1 MRIMVKGRYEK
12 RIYQIFFAIFMFI
25 SLMFIGV
32 FSYNLNKQDKKDQE
46 NILRQTLEANR
57 SNSQLRL
64 EIAMNEFENVV
75 NHEHIRSYATDD
87 EGSLMYFHAIK
98 LQQELQKA
106 VSRVNNISF
115 DIYIIPIDTQK
126 PVLTPTSSE
135 ESSQFFKTTLAMSI
149 QERNQLFNEFEQG
162 RKEKV
167 MMQQVENEPYIMV
180 VTRRVFEE
188 KMIVFFLVIN
198 TESLITSGEEYT
210 WFLCNDEGVFAW
222 NEAGDIDRE
231 ALYQSFREQS
241 QQERIV
247 YENREFFV
255 YPYANIDW
263 TILAEDISD
272 SNNFDYVVMRML
284 LPSLFMMVVAIIGAI
299 VFSRVL
305 YRPIHDLMAE
315 FDGVKHNSKYD
326 EIKILH
332 KKATEVKDLNIQLRG
347 AINERDR
354 LMEHKTNRDLLFG
367 VKDKKSEVYNQLA
380 EGESFAVALIEF
392 IGNEH
397 FGDQEVQI
405 YKNEIVEFVQGSQG
419 IRFANLS
426 TGICALIIEATRVD
440 EVKKKLQPLINN
452 IYLEGE
458 TRMFVAISDIRSG
471 LESIRD
477 SYEESQKIL
486 EYRFLYRTQV
496 MLTMDMI
503 RKKDK
508 KVHYYPLNLE
518 NQLIHQV
525 VLGEEQALSIY
536 DHILEE
542 NDVYGSLELEARKS
556 LVLVLI
562 GTLQRVIQELKV
574 TPEEVFDKKIDFW
587 SLADKWNQDEIFNI
601 LRNSIDW
608 LSLYVREQSQ
618 KEENQLGQDMIQF
631 IEENYQEDIM
641 LIDLAERMNISEKY
655 CGILF
660 KKETGE
666 NFKAH
671 LNLYRIRRA
680 VDILH
685 SSREIKIATLAQ
697 EVGFNSANTFIRV
710 FSKIMGMTPKQY
722 KDRIDKER

>member
-1 MRIMVKGRYEK
+1 MRIIVKGKYEK
-12 RIYQIFFAIFMFI
+12 RVYQIFFAIFIFI
-25 SLMFIGV
+25 SFMFIGV
-32 FSYNLNKQDKKDQE
+32 FSYNLFRQDKKDQE
-46 NILRQTLEANR
+46 NMLLQTLEANR

-75 NHEHIRSYATDD
+75 NHEYIRSYVTED
-87 EGSLMYFHAIK
+87 EGSLMYFYAIK

-115 DIYIIPIDTQK
+115 DIYITPVDTEK
-126 PVLTPTSSE
+126 PVLTSTSSE
-135 ESSQFFKTTLAMSI
+135 QSGQFFETTLAMSE
-149 QERNQLFNEFEQG
+149 QERDQLFYEFVQG

-167 MMQQVENEPYIMV
+167 MMQQVEDEQYIMY
-180 VTRRVFEE
+180 VTRRAFEE
-188 KMIVFFLVIN
+188 KTVLFFLVIN

-210 WFLCNDEGVFAW
+210 WFLCNDEGIFAW
-222 NEAGDIDRE
+222 NQAGNIDRE
-231 ALYQSFREQS
+231 GLYQRFSEQS

-247 YENREFFV
+247 YENHEFFV

-263 TILAEDISD
+263 TILAEDTSD
-272 SNNFDYVVMRML
+272 NNNFAYVLIRML
-284 LPSLFMMVVAIIGAI
+284 LPSLFMVFVAIVGAI
-299 VFSRVL
+299 IFSRLL
-305 YRPIHDLMAE
+305 YRPIYDLMTE
-315 FDGVKHNSKYD
+315 LDSVKHNSKYD

-332 KKATEVKDLNIQLRG
+332 TKASEVKDLNIQLRS

-367 VKDKKSEVYNQLA
+367 VKDKKSQLYNQKA
-380 EGESFAVALIEF
+380 EDKSFAVVLIEF
-392 IGNEH
+392 IGNEQ

-405 YKNEIVEFVQGSQG
+405 YKNEIVEFVQNSHGV
-419 IRFANLS
+419 RFANLS
-426 TGICALIIEATRVD
+426 TGICALIVEARTLD
-440 EVKKKLQPLINN
+440 KVKKKLQPLINN

-458 TRMFVAISDIRSG
+458 TRMFAAISDVRVG
-471 LESIRD
+471 FESIKE

-525 VLGEEQALSIY
+525 VLGDEQALTIY

-542 NDVYGSLELEARKS
+542 NDVYRSLELEARQS

-562 GTLQRVIQELKV
+562 GTLQRIIQELKV
-574 TPEEVFDKKIDFW
+574 TPEEVFEKKIDFW
-587 SLADKWNQDEIFNI
+587 SLADKWNQDEVFNI

-608 LSLYVREQSQ
+608 LCLYVRDQSQ
-618 KEENQLGQDMIQF
+618 KEESQLGQEMLRF

-671 LNLYRIRRA
+671 LNQYRIRKA

-685 SSREIKIATLAQ
+685 TKKEIKVATLAK

-710 FSKIMGMTPKQY
+710 FSKTMGMTPKQY
-722 KDRIDKER
+722 KDRIDEQ

>member
-1 MRIMVKGRYEK
+1 MRIIVKGKYEK
-12 RIYQIFFAIFMFI
+12 RVYQIFFAIFIFI
-25 SLMFIGV
+25 SFMFIGV
-32 FSYNLNKQDKKDQE
+32 FSYNLFRQDKRDQE
-46 NILRQTLEANR
+46 NMLLQTLEANR

-75 NHEHIRSYATDD
+75 NHEYIRSYVTED
-87 EGSLMYFHAIK
+87 EGSLMYFYAIK

-115 DIYIIPIDTQK
+115 DIYITPVDTEK
-126 PVLTPTSSE
+126 PVLTSTSSE
-135 ESSQFFKTTLAMSI
+135 QSGQFFETTLAMSE
-149 QERNQLFNEFEQG
+149 QERDQLFYEFVQG

-167 MMQQVENEPYIMV
+167 MMQQVEDEQYIMY
-180 VTRRVFEE
+180 VTRRAFEE
-188 KMIVFFLVIN
+188 KTVLFFLVIN

-210 WFLCNDEGVFAW
+210 WFLCNDEGIFAW
-222 NEAGDIDRE
+222 NQAGNIDRE
-231 ALYQSFREQS
+231 GLYQRFSEQS

-247 YENREFFV
+247 YENHEFFV

-263 TILAEDISD
+263 TILAEDTSD
-272 SNNFDYVVMRML
+272 NNNFEYVLIRML
-284 LPSLFMMVVAIIGAI
+284 LPSLFMVFVAIVGAI
-299 VFSRVL
+299 IFSRLL
-305 YRPIHDLMAE
+305 YRPIYDLMTE
-315 FDGVKHNSKYD
+315 LDSVKHNSKYD

-332 KKATEVKDLNIQLRG
+332 TKASEVKDLNIQLRS

-367 VKDKKSEVYNQLA
+367 VKDKKSQLYNQKA
-380 EGESFAVALIEF
+380 EDKSFAVVLIEF
-392 IGNEH
+392 IGNEQ

-405 YKNEIVEFVQGSQG
+405 YKNEIVEFVQNSHGV
-419 IRFANLS
+419 RFANLS
-426 TGICALIIEATRVD
+426 TGICALIVEATTLD
-440 EVKKKLQPLINN
+440 KVKKKLQPLINN

-458 TRMFVAISDIRSG
+458 TRMFAAISDVRVG
-471 LESIRD
+471 FESIKE

-525 VLGEEQALSIY
+525 VLGDEQALTIY

-542 NDVYGSLELEARKS
+542 NDVYRSLELEARQS

-562 GTLQRVIQELKV
+562 GTLQRIIQELKV
-574 TPEEVFDKKIDFW
+574 TPEEVFEKKIDFW
-587 SLADKWNQDEIFNI
+587 SLADKWNQDEVFNI

-608 LSLYVREQSQ
+608 LCLYVRDQSQ
-618 KEENQLGQDMIQF
+618 KEESQLGQEMLRF

-671 LNLYRIRRA
+671 LNQYRIRKA

-685 SSREIKIATLAQ
+685 TKKEIKVATLAK

-710 FSKIMGMTPKQY
+710 FSKTMGMTPKQY
-722 KDRIDKER
+722 KDRIDEQ

>member
-1 MRIMVKGRYEK
+1 MRIIVKGKYEK
-12 RIYQIFFAIFMFI
+12 RVYQIFFAIFIFI
-25 SLMFIGV
+25 SFMFIGV
-32 FSYNLNKQDKKDQE
+32 FSYNLFRQDKRDQE
-46 NILRQTLEANR
+46 NMLLQTFEANR

-75 NHEHIRSYATDD
+75 NHEYLRSYVTED
-87 EGSLMYFHAIK
+87 EGSLMYFYAIK

-115 DIYIIPIDTQK
+115 DIYITPVDTEK
-126 PVLTPTSSE
+126 PVLTSTSSE
-135 ESSQFFKTTLAMSI
+135 QSGQFFETTLAMSE
-149 QERNQLFNEFEQG
+149 QERDQLFYEFVQG

-167 MMQQVENEPYIMV
+167 MMQQVEDEQYIMYV
-180 VTRRVFEE
+180 SRRAFEE
-188 KMIVFFLVIN
+188 KTVLFFLVIN
-198 TESLITSGEEYT
+198 TESLITLGEEYT
-210 WFLCNDEGVFAW
+210 WFLCNDEGIFAW
-222 NEAGDIDRE
+222 NQAGNIDRE
-231 ALYQSFREQS
+231 GLYQRFSEQS

-247 YENREFFV
+247 YENHEFFV

-263 TILAEDISD
+263 TILAEDTSD
-272 SNNFDYVVMRML
+272 NNNFEYVLIRML
-284 LPSLFMMVVAIIGAI
+284 LPSLFMVFVAIVGAI
-299 VFSRVL
+299 IFSRLL
-305 YRPIHDLMAE
+305 YRPIYDLMTE
-315 FDGVKHNSKYD
+315 LDSVKHNSKYD

-332 KKATEVKDLNIQLRG
+332 TKASEVKDLNIQLRS

-354 LMEHKTNRDLLFG
+354 LMEHKINRDLLFG
-367 VKDKKSEVYNQLA
+367 VKDKKSQLYNQKA
-380 EGESFAVALIEF
+380 EDKSFAVVLIEF
-392 IGNEH
+392 IGNEQ

-405 YKNEIVEFVQGSQG
+405 YKNEIVEFVQNSHGV
-419 IRFANLS
+419 RFANLS
-426 TGICALIIEATRVD
+426 TGICALIVEARTLD
-440 EVKKKLQPLINN
+440 KVKKKLQPLINN

-458 TRMFVAISDIRSG
+458 TRMFAAISDVRVG
-471 LESIRD
+471 FESIKE

-525 VLGEEQALSIY
+525 VLGDEQALTIY

-542 NDVYGSLELEARKS
+542 NDVYRSLELDARKS

-562 GTLQRVIQELKV
+562 GTLQRIIQELKV
-574 TPEEVFDKKIDFW
+574 TPEEVFEKKIDFW
-587 SLADKWNQDEIFNI
+587 SLADKWNQDEVFNI

-608 LSLYVREQSQ
+608 LCLYVRDQSQ
-618 KEENQLGQDMIQF
+618 KEESQLGQEMLRF

-671 LNLYRIRRA
+671 LNQYRIRKA
-680 VDILH
+680 VNILH
-685 SSREIKIATLAQ
+685 TKKEIKVATLAK

-710 FSKIMGMTPKQY
+710 FSKTMGMTPKQY
-722 KDRIDKER
+722 KDRIDEQ

>member
-1 MRIMVKGRYEK
+1 MRIIVKGKYEK
-12 RIYQIFFAIFMFI
+12 RVYQIFFAIFIFI
-25 SLMFIGV
+25 SFMFIGV
-32 FSYNLNKQDKKDQE
+32 FSYNLFRQDKKDQE
-46 NILRQTLEANR
+46 NMLLQTLEANR

-75 NHEHIRSYATDD
+75 NHEYIRSYVTED
-87 EGSLMYFHAIK
+87 EGSLMYFYAIK

-115 DIYIIPIDTQK
+115 DIYITPVDTEK
-126 PVLTPTSSE
+126 PVLTSTSSE
-135 ESSQFFKTTLAMSI
+135 QSGQFFETTLAMSE
-149 QERNQLFNEFEQG
+149 QERDQLFYEFVQG

-167 MMQQVENEPYIMV
+167 MMQQVEDEQYIMY
-180 VTRRVFEE
+180 VTRRAFEE
-188 KMIVFFLVIN
+188 KTVLFFLVIN

-210 WFLCNDEGVFAW
+210 WFLCNDEGIFAW
-222 NEAGDIDRE
+222 NQAGNIDRE
-231 ALYQSFREQS
+231 GLYQRFSEQS

-247 YENREFFV
+247 YENHEFFV

-263 TILAEDISD
+263 TILAEDTSD
-272 SNNFDYVVMRML
+272 NNNFEYVLIRML
-284 LPSLFMMVVAIIGAI
+284 LPSLFMVFVAIVGAI
-299 VFSRVL
+299 IFSRLL
-305 YRPIHDLMAE
+305 YRPIYDLMTE
-315 FDGVKHNSKYD
+315 LDSVKHNSKYD

-332 KKATEVKDLNIQLRG
+332 TKASEVKDLNIQLRS

-367 VKDKKSEVYNQLA
+367 VKDKKSQLYNQKA
-380 EGESFAVALIEF
+380 EDKSFAVVLIEF
-392 IGNEH
+392 IGNEQ

-405 YKNEIVEFVQGSQG
+405 YKNEIVEFVQNSHGV
-419 IRFANLS
+419 RFANLS
-426 TGICALIIEATRVD
+426 TGICALIVEATTLD
-440 EVKKKLQPLINN
+440 KVKKKLQPLINN

-458 TRMFVAISDIRSG
+458 TRMFAAISDVRVG
-471 LESIRD
+471 FESIKE

-525 VLGEEQALSIY
+525 VLGDEQALTIY

-542 NDVYGSLELEARKS
+542 NDVYRSLELEARQS

-562 GTLQRVIQELKV
+562 GTLQRIIQELKV
-574 TPEEVFDKKIDFW
+574 TPEEVFEKKIDFW
-587 SLADKWNQDEIFNI
+587 SLADKWNQDEVFNI

-608 LSLYVREQSQ
+608 LCLYVRDQSQ
-618 KEENQLGQDMIQF
+618 KEESQLGQEMLRF

-671 LNLYRIRRA
+671 LNQYRIRKA

-685 SSREIKIATLAQ
+685 TKKEIKVATLAK

-710 FSKIMGMTPKQY
+710 FSKTMGMTPKQY
-722 KDRIDKER
+722 KDRIDEQ

>member
-1 MRIMVKGRYEK
+1 MRIIVKGKYEK
-12 RIYQIFFAIFMFI
+12 RVYQIFFAIFIFI
-25 SLMFIGV
+25 SFMFIGV
-32 FSYNLNKQDKKDQE
+32 FSYNLFRQDKRDQE
-46 NILRQTLEANR
+46 NMLLQTLEANR

-75 NHEHIRSYATDD
+75 NHEYIRSYVTED
-87 EGSLMYFHAIK
+87 EGSLVYFYAIK

-115 DIYIIPIDTQK
+115 DIYITPVDTEK
-126 PVLTPTSSE
+126 PVLTSTSSE
-135 ESSQFFKTTLAMSI
+135 QSGQFFETTLAMSE
-149 QERNQLFNEFEQG
+149 QERDQLFYEFVQG

-167 MMQQVENEPYIMV
+167 MMQQVEDEQYIMY
-180 VTRRVFEE
+180 VTRRAFEE
-188 KMIVFFLVIN
+188 KTVLFFLVIN

-210 WFLCNDEGVFAW
+210 WFLCNDEGIFAW
-222 NEAGDIDRE
+222 NQAGNIDRE
-231 ALYQSFREQS
+231 GLYQRFSEQS

-247 YENREFFV
+247 YENHEFFV

-263 TILAEDISD
+263 TILAEDTSD
-272 SNNFDYVVMRML
+272 NNNFAYVLIRML
-284 LPSLFMMVVAIIGAI
+284 LPSLFMVFVAIVGAI
-299 VFSRVL
+299 IFSRLL
-305 YRPIHDLMAE
+305 YRPIYDLMTE
-315 FDGVKHNSKYD
+315 LDSVKHNSKYD

-332 KKATEVKDLNIQLRG
+332 TKASEVKDLNIQLRS

-367 VKDKKSEVYNQLA
+367 VKDKKSQLYNQKA
-380 EGESFAVALIEF
+380 EDKSFAVVLIEF
-392 IGNEH
+392 IGNEQ

-405 YKNEIVEFVQGSQG
+405 YKNEIVEFVQNSHGV
-419 IRFANLS
+419 RFANLS
-426 TGICALIIEATRVD
+426 TGICALIVEATSLD
-440 EVKKKLQPLINN
+440 KVKKKLQPLINN

-458 TRMFVAISDIRSG
+458 TRMFAAISDVRVG
-471 LESIRD
+471 FESIKE

-525 VLGEEQALSIY
+525 VLGDEQALTIY

-542 NDVYGSLELEARKS
+542 NDVYRSLELEARQS

-562 GTLQRVIQELKV
+562 GTLQRIIQELKV
-574 TPEEVFDKKIDFW
+574 TPEEVFEKKIDFW
-587 SLADKWNQDEIFNI
+587 SLADKWNQDEVFNI

-608 LSLYVREQSQ
+608 LCLYVRDQSQ
-618 KEENQLGQDMIQF
+618 KEESQLGQEMLRF

-671 LNLYRIRRA
+671 LNQYRIRKA

-685 SSREIKIATLAQ
+685 TKKEIKVATLAK

-722 KDRIDKER
+722 KDRMDK

>member
-1 MRIMVKGRYEK
+1 MRIIVKGKYEK
-12 RIYQIFFAIFMFI
+12 RVYQIFFAIFIFI
-25 SLMFIGV
+25 SFMFIGV
-32 FSYNLNKQDKKDQE
+32 FSYNLFRQDKRDQE
-46 NILRQTLEANR
+46 NMLLQTLEANR

-75 NHEHIRSYATDD
+75 NHEYIRSYVTED
-87 EGSLMYFHAIK
+87 EGSLMYFYAIK

-115 DIYIIPIDTQK
+115 DIYITPVDTEK
-126 PVLTPTSSE
+126 PVLTSTSSE
-135 ESSQFFKTTLAMSI
+135 QSGQFFETTLAMSE
-149 QERNQLFNEFEQG
+149 QERDQLFYEFVQG

-167 MMQQVENEPYIMV
+167 MMQQVEDEQYIMY
-180 VTRRVFEE
+180 VTRRAFEE
-188 KMIVFFLVIN
+188 KTVLFFLVIN

-210 WFLCNDEGVFAW
+210 WFLCNDEGIFAW
-222 NEAGDIDRE
+222 NQAGNIDRE
-231 ALYQSFREQS
+231 GLYQRFSEQS

-247 YENREFFV
+247 YENHEFFV

-263 TILAEDISD
+263 TILAEDTSD
-272 SNNFDYVVMRML
+272 NNNFAYVLIRML
-284 LPSLFMMVVAIIGAI
+284 LPSLFMVFVAIVGAI
-299 VFSRVL
+299 IFSRLL
-305 YRPIHDLMAE
+305 YRPIYDLMTE
-315 FDGVKHNSKYD
+315 LDSVKHNSKYD

-332 KKATEVKDLNIQLRG
+332 TKASEVKDLNIQLRS

-367 VKDKKSEVYNQLA
+367 VKDKKSQLYNQKA
-380 EGESFAVALIEF
+380 EDKSFAVVLIEF
-392 IGNEH
+392 IGNEQ

-405 YKNEIVEFVQGSQG
+405 YKNEIVEFVQNSHGV
-419 IRFANLS
+419 RFANLS
-426 TGICALIIEATRVD
+426 TGICALIVEATSLD
-440 EVKKKLQPLINN
+440 KVKKKLQPLINN

-458 TRMFVAISDIRSG
+458 TRMFAAISDVRVG
-471 LESIRD
+471 FESIKE

-525 VLGEEQALSIY
+525 VLGDEQALTIY

-542 NDVYGSLELEARKS
+542 NDVYRSLELEARQS

-562 GTLQRVIQELKV
+562 GTLQRIIQELKV
-574 TPEEVFDKKIDFW
+574 TPEEVFEKKIDFW
-587 SLADKWNQDEIFNI
+587 SLADKWNQDEVFNI

-608 LSLYVREQSQ
+608 LCLYVRDQSQ
-618 KEENQLGQDMIQF
+618 KEESQLGQEMLRF

-671 LNLYRIRRA
+671 LNQYRIRKA

-685 SSREIKIATLAQ
+685 TKKEIKVATLAK

-710 FSKIMGMTPKQY
+710 FSKTMGMTPKQY
-722 KDRIDKER
+722 KDRIDEQ